1 MKGKKILG
9 VVLVLVIGMILGGF
23 GKAVFSEP
31 GSQDDPLVTMSY
43 VEKRIEQLKYYIDEK
58 FGQPNSSEKEL
69 EVVEVREGQSIIG
82 KAGTEIILRGGKAQ
96 VIAGELGGLC
106 DMTTG
111 VDLKMWK
118 NVTAN
123 HLLLVPRDDGRG
135 VYATEDAIFIVRGKY
150 TIK

>member
-1 MKGKKILG
+1 MKGKRILG
-9 VVLVLVIGMILGGF
+9 VVLILVIGMILGGF
-23 GKAVFSEP
+23 GRTAFSEP

-43 VEKRIEQLKYYIDEK
+43 VDKRIEQLKYYIDEK
-58 FGQPNSSEKEL
+58 IGQPNSSENGL
-69 EVVEVREGQSIIG
+69 EVVEVKEGQSIIG

-106 DMTTG
+106 DMTAG

-118 NVTAN
+118 DVSAN

-135 VYATEDAIFIVRGKY
+135 VYAIEDATFIVRGKY
-150 TIK
+150 TLK